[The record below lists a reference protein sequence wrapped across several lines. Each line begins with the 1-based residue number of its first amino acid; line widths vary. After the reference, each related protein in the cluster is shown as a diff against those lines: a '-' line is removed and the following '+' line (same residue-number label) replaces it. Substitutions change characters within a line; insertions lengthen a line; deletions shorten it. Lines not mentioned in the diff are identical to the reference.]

1 MNCKW
6 YAKSLINTLLRPFG
20 HELEDWSR
28 RGSGTPEGMNPVQT
42 ALPEGA
48 EAYLR
53 PDNPRLLQLGEKYA
67 AWNRSVMAPSV
78 WTDVHLKPADIKYFR
93 GDNAFVWQ
101 LRGQNMQVLS
111 YILTAYYVRSIDSLG
126 LLDTLVED
134 DCFGNLTCSIGNRTV
149 SRDLLDSIMEIY
161 FLEKHLGISSLDTV
175 NVLDIGAGYGRL
187 AYRAVKALPNIGSY
201 FCTDAVAASTF
212 ISEYYLRFRGLEG
225 KAKAVPLDEIER
237 TLETRSVDL
246 AINIHS
252 FSECR
257 IPAIDWW
264 LSLLEKKRVRYL
276 MIVPNT
282 FDNGGTILRTND
294 GGDIRK
300 VIERHGYTLRANE
313 PKYRDPAVQ
322 KYGINP
328 TWHYLFER
336 SGK

>member
-6 YAKSLINTLLRPFG
+6 YVKSLVNTFLRPFG

-42 ALPEGA
+42 ALPDGA

-101 LRGQNMQVLS
+101 LRGQNMRVLS

-134 DCFGNLTCSIGNRTV
+134 DCFGNLTCSVGNRTV

-161 FLEKHLGISSLDTV
+161 FFGKAPRNIRSRYGERPRHRGGVWTAGVSRGERAAQYRLLFLHGRGRRLEFHLGILSSLP
-175 NVLDIGAGYGRL
+175 GAGGQ
-187 AYRAVKALPNIGSY
+187 
-201 FCTDAVAASTF
+201 
-212 ISEYYLRFRGLEG
+212 SES
-225 KAKAVPLDEIER
+225 
-237 TLETRSVDL
+237 RS
-246 AINIHS
+246 
-252 FSECR
+252 
-257 IPAIDWW
+257 P
-264 LSLLEKKRVRYL
+264 
-276 MIVPNT
+276 
-282 FDNGGTILRTND
+282 G
-294 GGDIRK
+294 
-300 VIERHGYTLRANE
+300 
-313 PKYRDPAVQ
+313 
-322 KYGINP
+322 
-328 TWHYLFER
+328 
-336 SGK
+336 